1 MTTLKSVRYAIVL
14 LCLAIPLSYSSI
26 FANNYHNNTSTSSCS
41 LECNGQI
48 NVSLSTFGSAII
60 TPSMLTSNTSCVGP
74 LEVQIMDSNNNNI
87 GNVVNCAYV
96 GQILMVLV
104 TDTDSGNSCWGSILV
119 EDKYAPTITCSNIT
133 IACNDDTTPINTGT
147 PVVSDNCGFTN
158 TPTYTDEIFDL
169 DCDDPQLVAVINRTW
184 TVTDLHGNS
193 NSCVQNISILKADI
207 NATVFPPNVVLD
219 CTNPNLDPSS
229 TGEPM
234 INGTAIGGY
243 CDLMF
248 IHTDADT
255 FQTCGGGYKFLR
267 EWLVIDWCTNE
278 IITHNQLFEI
288 ADTTPPIIQCPDT
301 LMFNTIADTCLG
313 NVFLTIPTVTDDCS
327 NNTITVD
334 FDFQQSINQ
343 YTYVNVP
350 IGTHSGTYTAVDDCG
365 NASSCTFYVTVKDMV
380 APIPVCEGTT
390 QVTLGSDG
398 FAKVDAIVFDKAS
411 FDNCEIDTFLVRRMD
426 ETDYSGCVEFSCSDA
441 GDTVMVLLRVIDLCG
456 NYNECMVEA
465 IVDDKISPTLICPP
479 NKTVDCTELATLAI
493 DTPSP
498 LDNCGLAGPPV
509 MLDDETIGFSNC
521 NSTGTIIRRW
531 YVEDLSGLRD
541 TCTQIITVEDNGVL
555 SFTFPNDT
563 TISCTSSFDPS
574 VIGSPTISWG
584 CRDISI
590 IPEDEN
596 LFSVNPPCE
605 TLLVR
610 RWRFFDNCTNTFL
623 PQEDSQLI
631 TIVDDVAPVIS
642 CQDTIKANFF
652 GFDSPCE
659 TFVNVIV
666 DATDACSGIT
676 NIFNN
681 DPLGTSATGFNAS
694 GTYPIGETTVIFT
707 AEDACENVGT
717 CETVVQVNDLVGPF
731 ILCPPFINIE
741 AATSVTPV
749 SVTVDEIEDMLNAF
763 DNCTPDPIT
772 FFIDPSSINQPTW
785 TCVEAVSFGGA
796 VDTITVFAQDV
807 FGNISSSCEVEI
819 RITCPPLLAMAGSI
833 YTPESE
839 MVKDVMVKI
848 NDGSDSTMN
857 YADEGEYFQDS
868 LTIGND
874 YTITPEKNINPLNG
888 VTTFDLVLIR
898 KHILGIELLDNPY
911 KIIAAD
917 ANQSNSVTALDIV
930 LLRSL
935 ILHIIDE
942 LPNSD
947 SWRFVDAHHQFTNF
961 INPFLDTFPESMDC
975 INVTQNDLNMNFVGI
990 KVGDVNATATPE
1002 NLITIDTR
1010 TPNSSIQFYTEDVLL
1025 EENNTY
1031 SVPIFADN
1039 LNELEGFQFT
1049 LDFDFTQIE
1058 LLEIENGILFQENFG
1073 RKYEKNGAIIC
1084 SWIRE
1089 NEIENL
1095 AKNPLFSIKI
1105 KAKNKVSLEDI
1116 LSINSRYIAAEAYNI
1131 KNKIHGIDLLF
1142 EKNDLNLYNELNEVL
1157 LFQNQPNPFT
1167 HTTKVKFY
1175 LPHHTY
1181 LELHILDITGKI
1193 VKKYQTSKSK
1203 GIHYLDVE
1211 GSVIPSSGVYFYKL
1225 ITPTFSSSKKMLI
1238 IK

>member
-14 LCLAIPLSYSSI
+14 LCLTIPLLHLPI
-26 FANNYHNNTSTSSCS
+26 FANKIDNNTSTNSYS
-41 LECNGQI
+41 LDCNGQI
-48 NVSLSTFGSAII
+48 NVSLSTFGFSII
-60 TPSMLTSNTSCVGP
+60 TPSMLVSNTSSVGP

-133 IACNDDTTPINTGT
+133 IACSDDTTPVNTGT
-147 PVVSDNCGFTN
+147 PAVSDNCGITT
-158 TPTYTDEIFDL
+158 TPTYTDEIIES
-169 DCDDPQLVAVINRTW
+169 DCNDPQFVAVINRTW
-184 TVTDLHGNS
+184 TVTDLYGNS
-193 NSCVQNISILKADI
+193 NSCVQNISISKADI
-207 NATVFPPNVVLD
+207 NTTVFPTNVVLD
-219 CTNPNLDPSS
+219 CTNPNLDPLS

-234 INGTAIGGY
+234 INGNTIGGY
-243 CDLMF
+243 CGLMF
-248 IHTDADT
+248 FHTDADT
-255 FQTCGGGYKFLR
+255 FHTCGGGYKFLR

-288 ADTTPPIIQCPDT
+288 ADTTPPIIECPDT
-301 LMFNTIADTCLG
+301 LIFNTTANSCLG

-334 FDFQQSINQ
+334 FYFQQSTDQ
-343 YTYVNVP
+343 YTYLNIP
-350 IGTHSGTYTAVDDCG
+350 AGTHSGTYTATDECG
-365 NASSCTFYVTVKDMV
+365 NSSSCTFYVTVKDMV

-390 QVTLGSDG
+390 QVALGSDG

-411 FDNCEIDTFLVRRMD
+411 TDNCEIDTFLVRRMD
-426 ETDYSGCVEFSCSDA
+426 EVDFSGCAEFSCNDI
-441 GDTVMVLLRVIDLCG
+441 GDTIMVVLRVIDFCG

-465 IVDDKISPTLICPP
+465 IVEDKIPPTLVCPP
-479 NKTVDCTELATLAI
+479 DKTVDCSELATLDI
-493 DTPSP
+493 DTPSF
-498 LDNCGLAGPPV
+498 LDNCGLAGPPI
-509 MLDDETIGFSNC
+509 MLDDETIGFDNC
-521 NSTGTIIRRW
+521 NNTGTIIRRW
-531 YVEDLSGLRD
+531 YIEDLSGLRD
-541 TCTQIITVEDNGVL
+541 TCTQIITVEDNEVL

-574 VIGSPTISWG
+574 VTGTPIVSSG
-584 CRDISI
+584 CGDILI
-590 IPEDEN
+590 VPEDEN
-596 LFSVNPPCE
+596 LFPVNPPCE
-605 TLLVR
+605 ILLVR
-610 RWRFFDNCTNTFL
+610 RWRLFDNCTNTFL
-623 PQEDSQLI
+623 PQEGTQLI
-631 TIVDDVAPVIS
+631 NIVDDVAPVVT
-642 CQDTIKANFF
+642 CQDTIKADFF
-652 GFDSPCE
+652 GFDAPCE
-659 TFVNVIV
+659 TFVNVFT
-666 DATDACSGIT
+666 DADDACSFIS

-681 DPLGTSATGFNAS
+681 DPLGTSPFGFNAS
-694 GTYPIGETTVIFT
+694 GSYPIGETTVIFT
-707 AEDACENVGT
+707 AEDACGNVGT
-717 CETVVQVNDLVGPF
+717 CETVVQINDRAGPF
-731 ILCPPFINIE
+731 ILCPPFITLV
-741 AATSVTPV
+741 APTPTTPV
-749 SVTVDEIEDMLNAF
+749 SITVDEIEGMLNTF
-763 DNCTPDPIT
+763 DMCTPDSIT
-772 FFIDPSSINQPTW
+772 FFIDPSSINQPSW
-785 TCVEAVSFGGA
+785 ICADAVNANGA
-796 VDTITVFAQDV
+796 IDTITVFAQDIS
-807 FGNISSSCEVEI
+807 GNVSSNCEVEV
-819 RITCPPLLAMAGSI
+819 RIACPLLLTMAGVI

-857 YADEGEYFQDS
+857 YAEEGEYFQDS

-874 YTITPEKNINPLNG
+874 YIVTPEKNINPLNG

-898 KHILGIELLDNPY
+898 KHILGLELLDNPY

-942 LPNSD
+942 LPNSN
-947 SWRFVDAHHQFTNF
+947 SWRFVDAHHQFTNT
-961 INPFLDTFPESMDC
+961 INPFLDTFSESMSC
-975 INVTQNDLNMNFVGI
+975 INVTQNDMNMNFVGI
-990 KVGDVNATATPE
+990 KVGDVNATATSE

-1010 TPNSSIQFYTEDVLL
+1010 TPNSSIQFYTEDILL
-1025 EENNTY
+1025 EKSKTY

-1049 LDFDFTQIE
+1049 LDFDFAQIE
-1058 LLEIENGILFQENFG
+1058 FLEIENGILFQENFG
-1073 RKYEKNGAIIC
+1073 RKYEKNGAITC

-1095 AKNPLFSIKI
+1095 AKNPLFSIII
-1105 KAKNKVSLEDI
+1105 KAKNKIFLEDI
-1116 LSINSRYIAAEAYNI
+1116 LSINSRYIVAEAYNI

-1142 EKNDLNLYNELNEVL
+1142 EKNDLNLYNQLNEVL

-1211 GSVIPSSGVYFYKL
+1211 GSILPSSGVYFYKL